1 MQFIIVT
8 GMSGSGKSCAMN
20 VLEDIGFY
28 CIDNIPPQL
37 LTKFADI
44 CMHSKGRLE
53 RVAVA
58 VDIRSGDLFSEIFE
72 NWKILK
78 DKVGMDIKILYLEAN
93 DEVIIKRYKETRR
106 KHPLDEK
113 FSSCL
118 HNAIAYEREQLSS
131 LREVADYYIESS
143 YLSASQLK
151 NEIKSLFLE
160 KSSDSMVIKI
170 MSFGYKYGVS
180 TESDLVFDVRCLP
193 NPFYIKELRA
203 KTGCDA
209 IVRDYVMGFEQSQK
223 LLDKIKDLLDFLIPL
238 YIQEGKSQL
247 IIAFGCTG
255 GKHRSITFTEL
266 VADYLGS
273 QGLRV
278 QKNHRDIKKDAN
290 SYK

>member
-37 LTKFADI
+37 LNKFADI
-44 CMHSKGRLE
+44 CMHSEGKLE

-72 NWKILK
+72 RWKMLRETEGL
-78 DKVGMDIKILYLEAN
+78 DVKILYLEAN

-106 KHPLDEK
+106 KHPLNEK
-113 FSSCL
+113 FGSSL
-118 HNAIAYEREQLSS
+118 HKAIAYEREQLSS

-143 YLSASQLK
+143 YLSTSQLK
-151 NEIKSLFLE
+151 KEIKELFLE
-160 KSSDSMVIKI
+160 NSSDSMMIKV

-193 NPFYIKELRA
+193 NPYYIKDLRP
-203 KTGCDA
+203 KTGCDSV
-209 IVRDYVMGFEQSQK
+209 VRDYVMSFDQSK
-223 LLDKIKDLLDFLIPL
+223 ELLGKVKDLLDFLIPL

-247 IIAFGCTG
+247 VIAFGCTG

-266 VADYLGS
+266 VSDHLVS
-273 QGLRV
+273 QGYRV
-278 QKNHRDIKKDAN
+278 QKSHRDIHKDVAA
-290 SYK
+290 YK

>member
-53 RVAVA
+53 NVAVA

-72 NWKILK
+72 RWKMLK
-78 DKVGMDIKILYLEAN
+78 EKEELDVKILYLEAN

-106 KHPLDEK
+106 KHPLDDK
-113 FSSCL
+113 FSNCL
-118 HNAIAYEREQLSS
+118 HNAISYEREQLSP
-131 LREVADYYIESS
+131 LREVADYYVESS

-151 NEIKSLFLE
+151 KEIKSLFLE

-193 NPFYIKELRA
+193 NPFYVKELRS
-203 KTGCDA
+203 KTGCDSS
-209 IVRDYVMGFEQSQK
+209 VRDYVMGFEQSQQ
-223 LLDKIKDLLDFLIPL
+223 LLEKIKDLLDFLIPL
-238 YIQEGKSQL
+238 YVQEGKSQL
-247 IIAFGCTG
+247 VVSFGCTG

-266 VADYLGS
+266 VSDYLVS
-273 QGLRV
+273 QGFRV
-278 QKNHRDIKKDAN
+278 HKSHRDIKKDVDT
-290 SYK
+290 YK